1 MKTGI
6 LVKKLKNK
14 GYLALAS
21 KLEDNLLHSIAVR
34 LKKEFK
40 DWVVKVNYDK
50 KRINIYSKSREFY
63 IPLIDDNLI
72 IVDNSNKDEIF
83 AKIKNNLN
91 LDNIVNKI
99 VNAIK
104 DYISSAEK
112 FSLNKTFT
120 DNQVRFNRI

>member
-104 DYISSAEK
+104 DYISNAEK